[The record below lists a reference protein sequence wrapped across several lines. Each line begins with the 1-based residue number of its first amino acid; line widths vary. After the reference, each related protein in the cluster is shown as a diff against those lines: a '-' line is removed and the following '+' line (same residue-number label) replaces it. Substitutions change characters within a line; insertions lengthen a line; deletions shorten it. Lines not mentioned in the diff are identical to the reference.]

1 MTVSATLLLVMFI
14 ALLVG
19 LILGTP
25 LAYVLGGVAVIVGYI
40 GWGTSAFKI
49 VMSQT
54 FGVMSNY
61 TLIAIP
67 MFVLM
72 ANFLTYSGVADG
84 LFEAVR
90 KLFGGTRGGLAV
102 AVMVVSTVF
111 AATTGVV
118 GASVLTMGLLA
129 LPVLS
134 KYNYDHGLAA
144 GTICAGGSLGILI
157 PPSIMLVTMASLAQV
172 SVSKLLLC
180 AFVPGVLLAI
190 VYIVYIL
197 VDCKIHPD
205 KGPAMSKEE
214 VAAMDK
220 GKLLRD
226 VLVNLIPPLL
236 LIVGVLGTIFLGVAT
251 PTEASACGAALALI
265 LTIFYKN
272 FSWKMVHESVIGC
285 LKTSAMCFF
294 IMIAANSFCA
304 IFFALGGDTM
314 IENFV
319 ASVGIGKWGAFIF
332 MLALIFFMGMFI
344 DWIGIVAII
353 VPIFLPILTNMGFEN
368 TLWLCTCIAVIMQT
382 CFMTPPFGFALFYV
396 KALLPEGYSMMEVY
410 KGVIPFII
418 AVLVVT
424 ALVVLFPD
432 LCMWLP
438 NLSYG
443 S

>member
-25 LAYVLGGVAVIVGYI
+25 LAYVLGGVAVIIGFT

-49 VMSQT
+49 IMSQT

-197 VDCKIHPD
+197 VDCKIHPE

-220 GKLLRD
+220 GRLLRD

-272 FSWKMVHESVIGC
+272 FSWKMVHDSVIGC

-332 MLALIFFMGMFI
+332 MMALIFFMGMFI

-353 VPIFLPILTNMGFEN
+353 VPIFLPILTSMGFEN

-396 KALLPEGYSMMEVY
+396 KALLPDGYSMMEVY

-418 AVLVVT
+418 DVLVVT
-424 ALVVLFPD
+424 VLVVLFPD

>member
-25 LAYVLGGVAVIVGYI
+25 LAYVLGGVAVIIGFT

-49 VMSQT
+49 IMSQT

-197 VDCKIHPD
+197 VDCKIHPE

-220 GKLLRD
+220 GRLFRD

-272 FSWKMVHESVIGC
+272 FSWKMVHDSVIGC

-332 MLALIFFMGMFI
+332 MMALIFFMGMFI

-396 KALLPEGYSMMEVY
+396 KALLPDGYSMMEVY
-410 KGVIPFII
+410 KGVIPFIL

-424 ALVVLFPD
+424 VLVVLFPD

>member
-25 LAYVLGGVAVIVGYI
+25 LAYVLGGVAVIIGFT

-49 VMSQT
+49 IMSQT

-197 VDCKIHPD
+197 VDCKIHPE

-220 GKLLRD
+220 GRLFRD
-226 VLVNLIPPLL
+226 VLVNLIPPML

-272 FSWKMVHESVIGC
+272 FSWKMVHDSVIGC

-396 KALLPEGYSMMEVY
+396 KALLPDGYSMMEVY

-424 ALVVLFPD
+424 VLVVLFPD

>member
-25 LAYVLGGVAVIVGYI
+25 LAYVLGGVAVIIGFT

-49 VMSQT
+49 IMSQT

-197 VDCKIHPD
+197 VDCKIHPE

-220 GKLLRD
+220 GRLLRD

-236 LIVGVLGTIFLGVAT
+236 LIVGVLGTIFLGIAT

-272 FSWKMVHESVIGC
+272 FSWKMVHDSVIGC

-332 MLALIFFMGMFI
+332 MMALIFFMGMFI

-396 KALLPEGYSMMEVY
+396 KALLPDGYSMMEVY

-424 ALVVLFPD
+424 VLVVLFPD

>member
-25 LAYVLGGVAVIVGYI
+25 LAYVLGGVAVIIGYT
-40 GWGTSAFKI
+40 GWGSAAFKI

>member
-1 MTVSATLLLVMFI
+1 MTVSTTLLLIMFV
-14 ALLVG
+14 ALLAG
-19 LILGTP
+19 LLIGTP
-25 LAYVLGGVAVIVGYI
+25 LAYVLGGVACIVGYI
-40 GWGTSAFKI
+40 GWGSSTFSI

-54 FGVMSNY
+54 FGVMNNY

-90 KLFGGTRGGLAV
+90 KLFGPVKGGLAA
-102 AVMVVSTVF
+102 AVMVVSAVF

-129 LPVLS
+129 LPILD
-134 KYNYDHGLAA
+134 KYNYDHGLAT
-144 GTICAGGSLGILI
+144 GTVCAGGSLGILI

-172 SVSKLLLC
+172 SVSKLLLS
-180 AFVPGVLLAI
+180 AFVPGTLLAV
-190 VYIVYIL
+190 VYIIYIL
-197 VDCKIHPD
+197 VACKLHPEM
-205 KGPAMSKEE
+205 GPAMSKEE
-214 VAAMDK
+214 FAAINK
-220 GKLLRD
+220 KALVRD
-226 VLVNLIPPLL
+226 VLVNLIPPLI
-236 LIVGVLGTIFLGVAT
+236 LILGVLGTIFLGVAT

-265 LTIFYKN
+265 LTAFYGN
-272 FSWKMVHESVIGC
+272 FSLKMVKESVIGC

-304 IFFALGGDTM
+304 VFFALGGDTM

-319 ASVGIGKWGAFIF
+319 ATVGIGKWGCYIF
-332 MLALIFFMGMFI
+332 MMLLIFFMGMFI

-353 VPIFLPILTNMGFEN
+353 VPIFLPILTDLGFDN
-368 TLWLCTCIAVIMQT
+368 TLWLCTCMAVVMQT

-396 KALLPEGYSMMEVY
+396 KALLPKGYTMMEVY
-410 KGVIPFII
+410 KGVVPFII

-424 ALVVLFPD
+424 VVVTLFPD
-432 LCMWLP
+432 LVMWLP

>member
-25 LAYVLGGVAVIVGYI
+25 LAYVLGGVAVIIGFT

-49 VMSQT
+49 IMSQT

-197 VDCKIHPD
+197 VDCKIHPE

-220 GKLLRD
+220 GRLLRD

-332 MLALIFFMGMFI
+332 MMALIFFMGMFI

-353 VPIFLPILTNMGFEN
+353 GPIFLPILTNLGFEN

-396 KALLPEGYSMMEVY
+396 KALLPDG
-410 KGVIPFII
+410 
-418 AVLVVT
+418 
-424 ALVVLFPD
+424 
-432 LCMWLP
+432 
-438 NLSYG
+438 
-443 S
+443 

>member
-1 MTVSATLLLVMFI
+1 MTVSSMLLLIMFI
-14 ALLVG
+14 ALLIG
-19 LILGTP
+19 LLLGTP
-25 LAYVLGGVAVIVGYI
+25 LAYVLGGVAVIIGYI
-40 GWGTSAFKI
+40 GWGTSTFSI

-54 FGVMSNY
+54 FGVMNNY

-90 KLFGGTRGGLAV
+90 KLFGSTRGGLAV
-102 AVMVVSTVF
+102 AVMAVSTVF

-129 LPVLS
+129 LPILD
-134 KYNYDHGLAA
+134 KYNYDHGLAT

-190 VYIVYIL
+190 VYIIYIL
-197 VDCKIHPD
+197 ITCKIHPE
-205 KGPAMSKEE
+205 KGPAMSREE
-214 VAAMDK
+214 IAELNK
-220 GKLLRD
+220 GKLIRD

-251 PTEASACGAALALI
+251 PTEASACGAILALI
-265 LTIFYKN
+265 LTICYGN
-272 FSWKMVHESVIGC
+272 FSWKMLHDSVIGC

-319 ASVGIGKWGAFIF
+319 ASVGIGKWGCYIF
-332 MLALIFFMGMFI
+332 MMALIFFMGMFI

-353 VPIFLPILTNMGFEN
+353 VPIFLPILTDMGFDN
-368 TLWLCTCIAVIMQT
+368 TLWLCTCMAVIMQT

-396 KALLPEGYSMMEVY
+396 KALLPEGYTMLEVY

-424 ALVVLFPD
+424 ILVTLVPD
-432 LCMWLP
+432 LVMWLS
-438 NLSYG
+438 NMSYG

>member
-1 MTVSATLLLVMFI
+1 MTVSATLLLIMFI
-14 ALLVG
+14 ALLTG
-19 LILGTP
+19 LILGAP
-25 LAYVLGGVAVIVGYI
+25 LAYVLGGVACIIGYI
-40 GWGTSAFKI
+40 GWGTSTFSI

-54 FGVMSNY
+54 FGVMNNY

-102 AVMVVSTVF
+102 AVMVVSAVF

-129 LPVLS
+129 LPILD
-134 KYNYDHGLAA
+134 KYGYDHGLST
-144 GTICAGGSLGILI
+144 GTVCAGGSLGILI
-157 PPSIMLVTMASLAQV
+157 PPSIMLVSMASLAQV
-172 SVSKLLLC
+172 SLSKLLLC
-180 AFVPGVLLAI
+180 AFVPGFLLAL
-190 VYIVYIL
+190 VYIIYIL
-197 VDCKIHPD
+197 VDCKIHPN

-214 VAAMDK
+214 IAALDK
-220 GKLLRD
+220 GKLLIE

-236 LIVGVLGTIFLGVAT
+236 LIVGVLGTIFLGIAT
-251 PTEASACGAALALI
+251 PTEASACGAFLALI
-265 LTIFYKN
+265 LTICYGN
-272 FSWKMVHESVIGC
+272 FSWKMLHDSVIGC
-285 LKTSAMCFF
+285 LKTSAMCFL

-319 ASVGIGKWGAFIF
+319 ANVGIGKWGCYIF
-332 MLALIFFMGMFI
+332 MMALIFVMGMFI
-344 DWIGIVAII
+344 DWIGIVAIV
-353 VPIFLPILTNMGFEN
+353 VPIFLPILTGMGFEN
-368 TLWLCTCIAVIMQT
+368 TLWLCTCIAVVMQT

-396 KALLPEGYSMMEVY
+396 KALLPEGYNMMEVY

-418 AVLVVT
+418 AVLIVT
-424 ALVVLFPD
+424 VIVTLCPNLV
-432 LCMWLP
+432 MWLP

-443 S
+443 A

>member
-25 LAYVLGGVAVIVGYI
+25 LAYVLGGVAVIIGFT

-49 VMSQT
+49 IMSQT

-197 VDCKIHPD
+197 MDCKIHPE

-272 FSWKMVHESVIGC
+272 FSWKMVHDSVIGC

-332 MLALIFFMGMFI
+332 MMALIFFMGMFI

-353 VPIFLPILTNMGFEN
+353 VPIFLPILTNLGFEN

-396 KALLPEGYSMMEVY
+396 KALLPDGYSMMEVY

-424 ALVVLFPD
+424 VLVVLFPD

>member
-1 MTVSATLLLVMFI
+1 MTVSGSLLLIMFI
-14 ALLVG
+14 GLLVG

-25 LAYVLGGVAVIVGYI
+25 LAYVLGGMAAIIGYI
-40 GWGTSAFKI
+40 GWGSSTFKI
-49 VMSQT
+49 IMSQT

-129 LPVLS
+129 LPVLD
-134 KYNYDHGLAA
+134 KYKYDHGLAA

-214 VAAMDK
+214 VEAMDK

-226 VLVNLIPPLL
+226 VLINLIPPLL

-332 MLALIFFMGMFI
+332 MMALIFFMGMFI

-353 VPIFLPILTNMGFEN
+353 VPIFLPILTDMGFDN

-396 KALLPEGYSMMEVY
+396 KALLPKGYSMMEVY
-410 KGVIPFII
+410 KGVVPFIA
-418 AVLVVT
+418 AVLIVT
-424 ALVVLFPD
+424 VIVVLFPD

>member
-1 MTVSATLLLVMFI
+1 MTVSGSLLLIMFI
-14 ALLVG
+14 GLLVG

-25 LAYVLGGVAVIVGYI
+25 LAYVLGGMAAIIGYI
-40 GWGTSAFKI
+40 GWGTSTFKI
-49 VMSQT
+49 IMSQT

-129 LPVLS
+129 LPVLD

-214 VAAMDK
+214 VDAMDK

-226 VLVNLIPPLL
+226 VLINLIPPLL

-272 FSWKMVHESVIGC
+272 FSWKMVHDSVIGC

-344 DWIGIVAII
+344 DWIGIVAIV
-353 VPIFLPILTNMGFEN
+353 VPIFLPILTDMGFDN

-396 KALLPEGYSMMEVY
+396 KALLPKGYSMMEVY
-410 KGVIPFII
+410 KGVIPFIA
-418 AVLVVT
+418 AVLIVT
-424 ALVVLFPD
+424 VIVVLFPD

>member
-1 MTVSATLLLVMFI
+1 MTVSTILLLVMFV
-14 ALLVG
+14 ARLVG
-19 LILGTP
+19 LLIGTP
-25 LAYVLGGVAVIVGYI
+25 LAYVLGGVAVIIGYI
-40 GWGTSAFKI
+40 GWGGSTFSI

-54 FGVMSNY
+54 FGVMNNY
-61 TLIAIP
+61 TLLAIP

-90 KLFGGTRGGLAV
+90 KLFGPVKGGLAA
-102 AVMVVSTVF
+102 AVMVVSAVF

-129 LPVLS
+129 LPVLE
-134 KYNYDHGLAA
+134 KNKYDHGLAT
-144 GTICAGGSLGILI
+144 GTVCAGGSLGILI
-157 PPSIMLVTMASLAQV
+157 PPSIMLVTLASLAQV
-172 SVSKLLLC
+172 SLSKLLLC
-180 AFVPGVLLAI
+180 CFLPGGILAL
-190 VYIVYIL
+190 VYIIYIL
-197 VDCKIHPD
+197 VTCAIHPN

-214 VAAMDK
+214 FKALNKAA
-220 GKLLRD
+220 LIRD
-226 VLVNLIPPLL
+226 VLVNLIPPMI
-236 LIVGVLGTIFLGVAT
+236 LILGVLGTIFMGIAT
-251 PTEASACGAALALI
+251 PTEASACGALLALI
-265 LTIFYKN
+265 LTFFYKS
-272 FSWKMVHESVIGC
+272 FSLKMLKESVIGC

-319 ASVGIGKWGAFIF
+319 ASVGIGKWGCYIF
-332 MLALIFFMGMFI
+332 MMALIFVIGMFI
-344 DWIGIVAII
+344 DWIGIVAIV
-353 VPIFLPILTNMGFEN
+353 VPIFLPILTDMGFDN

-396 KALLPEGYSMMEVY
+396 KALLPKGWTMLEVY

-418 AVLVVT
+418 AVLLVTVLVTLVPDVVM
-424 ALVVLFPD
+424 L
-432 LCMWLP
+432 LP

>member
-25 LAYVLGGVAVIVGYI
+25 LAYVLGGVAVIIGFT

-49 VMSQT
+49 IMSQT

-197 VDCKIHPD
+197 VDCKIHPE

-220 GKLLRD
+220 GRLLRD

-272 FSWKMVHESVIGC
+272 FSWKMVHDSVIGC

-332 MLALIFFMGMFI
+332 MMALIFFMGMFI

-353 VPIFLPILTNMGFEN
+353 VPIFLPILTSMGFEN

-396 KALLPEGYSMMEVY
+396 KALLPDGYSMMEVY

-424 ALVVLFPD
+424 VLVVLFPD

>member
-25 LAYVLGGVAVIVGYI
+25 LAYVLGGVAVIIGFT

-49 VMSQT
+49 IMSQT

-197 VDCKIHPD
+197 VDCKIHPE

-220 GKLLRD
+220 GRLLRD

-332 MLALIFFMGMFI
+332 MMALIFFMGMFI

-396 KALLPEGYSMMEVY
+396 KALLPDGYSMMEVY

-424 ALVVLFPD
+424 VLVVLFPD

>member
-1 MTVSATLLLVMFI
+1 MTVSGSLLLIMFI
-14 ALLVG
+14 GLLVG

-25 LAYVLGGVAVIVGYI
+25 LAYVLGGMAVIIGYI
-40 GWGTSAFKI
+40 GWGTSTFKI
-49 VMSQT
+49 IMSQT

-129 LPVLS
+129 LPVLD
-134 KYNYDHGLAA
+134 KYRYDHGLAA

-214 VAAMDK
+214 VEAMDK
-220 GKLLRD
+220 GKLMRD
-226 VLVNLIPPLL
+226 VLINLIPPLL

-272 FSWKMVHESVIGC
+272 FSWKMVHESVVGC

-319 ASVGIGKWGAFIF
+319 ASVGIGKWGALIF
-332 MLALIFFMGMFI
+332 MMALIFVMGMFI

-353 VPIFLPILTNMGFEN
+353 VPIFLPILTDMGFDN

-396 KALLPEGYSMMEVY
+396 KALLPKGYSMMEVY

-424 ALVVLFPD
+424 VIVVLFPD

>member
-1 MTVSATLLLVMFI
+1 MFI

-25 LAYVLGGVAVIVGYI
+25 LAYVLGGVAVIIGYT
-40 GWGTSAFKI
+40 GWGSAAFKI

>member
-1 MTVSATLLLVMFI
+1 MTISGSLLLIMFI
-14 ALLVG
+14 GLLVG

-25 LAYVLGGVAVIVGYI
+25 LAYVLGGMAVIIGYI
-40 GWGTSAFKI
+40 GWGTSTFKI
-49 VMSQT
+49 IMSQT

-129 LPVLS
+129 LPVLD
-134 KYNYDHGLAA
+134 KYRYDHGLAA

-214 VAAMDK
+214 VEAMDK
-220 GKLLRD
+220 GKLMRD
-226 VLVNLIPPLL
+226 VLINLIPPLL

-319 ASVGIGKWGAFIF
+319 ASVGIGKWGALIF
-332 MLALIFFMGMFI
+332 MMALIFVMGMFI

-353 VPIFLPILTNMGFEN
+353 VPIFLPILTDMGFDN

-396 KALLPEGYSMMEVY
+396 KALLPKDYSMMEVY

-424 ALVVLFPD
+424 VIVVLFPD

>member
-14 ALLVG
+14 GLLAG
-19 LILGTP
+19 LILGAP
-25 LAYVLGGVAVIVGYI
+25 LAYVLGGVGVIIGYI
-40 GWGTSAFKI
+40 GWGTSTFKI

-134 KYNYDHGLAA
+134 RYNYDHGLAA

-180 AFVPGVLLAI
+180 AFVPGVLLAAT
-190 VYIVYIL
+190 YIVYIL

-205 KGPAMSKEE
+205 KGPALSKEE

-332 MLALIFFMGMFI
+332 MMALIFFMGMFI

-353 VPIFLPILTNMGFEN
+353 VPIFLPILTGMGFEN

-410 KGVIPFII
+410 RGVVPFII

-424 ALVVLFPD
+424 VLVVLFPD

>member
-25 LAYVLGGVAVIVGYI
+25 LAYVLGGVAVIIGFT

-49 VMSQT
+49 IMSQT

-197 VDCKIHPD
+197 VDCKIHPE

-220 GKLLRD
+220 GRLFRD

-272 FSWKMVHESVIGC
+272 FSWKMVHDSVIGC

-332 MLALIFFMGMFI
+332 MMALIFFMGMFI

-353 VPIFLPILTNMGFEN
+353 VPIFLPILTSMGFEN

-396 KALLPEGYSMMEVY
+396 KALLPDGYSMMEVY
-410 KGVIPFII
+410 KGVIPFIL

-424 ALVVLFPD
+424 VLVVLFPD

>member
-1 MTVSATLLLVMFI
+1 MTVSSMLLLIMFI
-14 ALLVG
+14 ALLIG
-19 LILGTP
+19 LLLGTP
-25 LAYVLGGVAVIVGYI
+25 LAYVLGGVAVIIGYI
-40 GWGTSAFKI
+40 GWGTSTFSI

-54 FGVMSNY
+54 FGVMNNY

-90 KLFGGTRGGLAV
+90 KLFGSTRGGLAV
-102 AVMVVSTVF
+102 AVMAVSTVF

-129 LPVLS
+129 LPILD
-134 KYNYDHGLAA
+134 KYNYDHGLAT

-190 VYIVYIL
+190 VYIIYIL
-197 VDCKIHPD
+197 ITCKIHPE
-205 KGPAMSKEE
+205 KGPAMSREE
-214 VAAMDK
+214 IAELNK
-220 GKLLRD
+220 GKLIRD

-251 PTEASACGAALALI
+251 PTEASACGAILALI
-265 LTIFYKN
+265 LTICYGN
-272 FSWKMVHESVIGC
+272 FSWKMLHDSVIGC

-319 ASVGIGKWGAFIF
+319 ASVGIGKWGCYIF
-332 MLALIFFMGMFI
+332 MMALIFFMGMFI

-353 VPIFLPILTNMGFEN
+353 VPIFLPILTDMGFDN
-368 TLWLCTCIAVIMQT
+368 TLWLCTCMAVIMQT

-396 KALLPEGYSMMEVY
+396 KALLPEGYTMLEVY

-418 AVLVVT
+418 AVLIVT
-424 ALVVLFPD
+424 ILVTLVPD
-432 LCMWLP
+432 LVMWLP
-438 NLSYG
+438 NMSYG

>member
-424 ALVVLFPD
+424 AIVVLFPD

>member
-1 MTVSATLLLVMFI
+1 MTVSGTLLLVMFI
-14 ALLVG
+14 ALLAG
-19 LILGTP
+19 LIIGTP
-25 LAYVLGGVAVIVGYI
+25 LAYVLGGVAVIIGYI
-40 GWGTSAFKI
+40 GWGTSTFSI

-90 KLFGGTRGGLAV
+90 KLFGPVKGGLAV
-102 AVMVVSTVF
+102 AVMIVSTVF

-129 LPVLS
+129 LPILDR
-134 KYNYDHGLAA
+134 YNYSHSLAA

-172 SVSKLLLC
+172 SVSKLLLS
-180 AFVPGVLLAI
+180 AFTPGLILAA

-197 VDCKIHPD
+197 ITCKIHPE
-205 KGPAMSKEE
+205 KGPAMSEE
-214 VAAMDK
+214 ELKTLNK
-220 GKLLRD
+220 GKLVRD
-226 VLVNLIPPLL
+226 VLINLIPPLL
-236 LIVGVLGTIFLGVAT
+236 LIIGVLGTIFLGVAT
-251 PTEASACGAALALI
+251 PTEASACGALMALI
-265 LTIFYKN
+265 LTICYGN
-272 FSWKMVHESVIGC
+272 FSWKMIHDSVIGC
-285 LKTSAMCFF
+285 LKTSAMCFL

-304 IFFALGGDTM
+304 IFFALGGDTA

-319 ASVGIGKWGAFIF
+319 ASVGIGKWGCYILMMAI
-332 MLALIFFMGMFI
+332 IFFLGCFI
-344 DWIGIVAII
+344 DWIGIVAIV
-353 VPIFLPILTNMGFEN
+353 VPIFLPILTNLGFDN
-368 TLWLCTCIAVIMQT
+368 TIWLCTCMAVIMQT

-396 KALLPEGYSMMEVY
+396 KALLPEGYTMMEVY

-418 AVLVVT
+418 SVLLVTVLVT
-424 ALVVLFPD
+424 LFPD
-432 LCMWLP
+432 IVMWLP
-438 NLSYG
+438 NVSYG

>member
-25 LAYVLGGVAVIVGYI
+25 LAYVLGGVAVIIGFT

-49 VMSQT
+49 IMSQT

-172 SVSKLLLC
+172 SVSRFLLC

-197 VDCKIHPD
+197 VDCKIHPE

-220 GKLLRD
+220 GRLFRD

-236 LIVGVLGTIFLGVAT
+236 LIVGVLGTIFLGIAT

-272 FSWKMVHESVIGC
+272 FSWKMVHDSVIGC

-332 MLALIFFMGMFI
+332 MMALIFFMGMFI

-396 KALLPEGYSMMEVY
+396 KALLPDGYSMMEVY

-424 ALVVLFPD
+424 VLVVLFPD

>member
-1 MTVSATLLLVMFI
+1 MTVSSMLLLIMFI
-14 ALLVG
+14 ALLIG
-19 LILGTP
+19 LLLGTP
-25 LAYVLGGVAVIVGYI
+25 LAYVLGGVAVIIGYI
-40 GWGTSAFKI
+40 GWGTSTFSI

-54 FGVMSNY
+54 FGVMNNY

-90 KLFGGTRGGLAV
+90 KLFGSTRGGLAV
-102 AVMVVSTVF
+102 AVMAVSTVF

-129 LPVLS
+129 LPILD
-134 KYNYDHGLAA
+134 KYNYDHGLAT

-190 VYIVYIL
+190 VYIIYIL
-197 VDCKIHPD
+197 ITCKIHPE
-205 KGPAMSKEE
+205 KGPAMSREE
-214 VAAMDK
+214 IAELNK
-220 GKLLRD
+220 GKLIRD

-251 PTEASACGAALALI
+251 PTEASACGAILALI
-265 LTIFYKN
+265 LTICYGN
-272 FSWKMVHESVIGC
+272 FSWKMLHDSVIGC

-319 ASVGIGKWGAFIF
+319 ASVGIGKWGCYIF
-332 MLALIFFMGMFI
+332 MMALIFFMGMFI

-353 VPIFLPILTNMGFEN
+353 VPIFLPILTDMGFDN
-368 TLWLCTCIAVIMQT
+368 TLWLCTCMAVIMQT

-396 KALLPEGYSMMEVY
+396 KALLPEEYTMLEVY

-418 AVLVVT
+418 AVLIVT
-424 ALVVLFPD
+424 ILVTLVPD
-432 LCMWLP
+432 LVMWLP
-438 NLSYG
+438 NMSYG

>member
-1 MTVSATLLLVMFI
+1 MTVSSLLLLIMFVS
-14 ALLVG
+14 LLAG
-19 LILGTP
+19 LLLGTP
-25 LAYVLGGVAVIVGYI
+25 LAYVLGGVACIIGYL
-40 GWGTSAFKI
+40 GWGSSTFSI
-49 VMSQT
+49 IMSQT
-54 FGVMSNY
+54 FGVMNNY

-90 KLFGGTRGGLAV
+90 KLFGGTRGGLAA
-102 AVMVVSTVF
+102 AVMLVSAVF

-129 LPVLS
+129 LPILD

-144 GTICAGGSLGILI
+144 GTVCAGGSLGILI

-172 SVSKLLLC
+172 SVSKLLLS

-197 VDCKIHPD
+197 VTCKIHPA

-214 VAAMDK
+214 IAAMDK
-220 GKLLRD
+220 GKLWRD
-226 VLVNLIPPLL
+226 VLINLVPPLI
-236 LIVGVLGTIFLGVAT
+236 LIAGVLGTIFLGVAT
-251 PTEASACGAALALI
+251 PTEASACGAVLALI
-265 LTIFYKN
+265 LTICYGN
-272 FSWKMVHESVIGC
+272 FSLKMLHDSVIGC

-314 IENFV
+314 IESFV
-319 ASVGIGKWGAFIF
+319 ASVGIGKWGCFIF
-332 MLALIFFMGMFI
+332 MMALIFFMGMFI

-353 VPIFLPILTNMGFEN
+353 LPIFLPILTNMGFEN
-368 TLWLCTCIAVIMQT
+368 TLWLCTCMAVIMQT

-396 KALLPEGYSMMEVY
+396 KSLLPKGYTMMEVY
-410 KGVIPFII
+410 KGVVPFII

-424 ALVVLFPD
+424 VLVVVFPD
-432 LCMWLP
+432 LVMWLP
-438 NLSYG
+438 NMSYG